1 MQAMWYI
8 FLVFYFGTP
17 LHTHSHTHSYTHV
30 CALFAGIKIRDIT
43 LRVAH
48 VSHTKLY
55 LTLPSPYPCLL
66 RLCALSNDKQIYYT
80 IYTTMCIN

>member
-1 MQAMWYI
+1 MSYISYIHIYWYYASDVVY
-8 FLVFYFGTP
+8 FLGILFW
-17 LHTHSHTHSYTHV
+17 HTTTHAHAHTHSYTHV

-55 LTLPSPYPCLL
+55 LTLPLPLPLL
-66 RLCALSNDKQIYYT
+66 APSLRTFK
-80 IYTTMCIN
+80 